1 MAPRG
6 PRSTRPGTVQPDA
19 SCAPDHVHH
28 REHKRGTE
36 LSSPALAQAR
46 EGPSI
51 PAPDGHEMR
60 LRPSRIAREESGH
73 PARALRRVSAQLGGR
88 RARGRRGSAPA
99 FLSSPSA
106 LQQRSLV
113 KVSYARNKGRGSWR
127 AQGRYLSRTG
137 AQREGGK
144 GLGFDAMRDDV
155 ELPDRLDAWQKARDQ
170 RLWKMVVSPEAG
182 DRVDLREHARR
193 LVMQVEADLG
203 TKLQWAAIDHHD
215 TDHPHVHIVVRGV
228 DEKGKP
234 LLISRDYVRSGIRV
248 RSQELLT
255 RTLGHRHELD
265 RKREREQAIHAQR
278 VTEIDRSLLGR
289 AGPDGVISFEDPPSA
304 SAASQER
311 RLHDLRRLHYL
322 ERLGLAER
330 IDSKRWQLS
339 PDIMPAL
346 RQIQVAGDIQ
356 KSLARSYALVTDRH
370 APLVFTRMEAGVE
383 VTGRIAGAGLDEAR
397 DEPFLILEGTDGNRH
412 LVPQS
417 AEILRVRE
425 QGRLR
430 PGSVVTLRARA
441 SGRGRGP
448 QRTEIIEHG
457 RLRDLRRTETG
468 STALDRDALRSIRQ
482 TGSLPPAIATGGRGF
497 FRQWRSAVLARG
509 RVLEREGLIR
519 PIETGALGRTYEIS
533 EGAERMVEARM
544 DDRGRIPTNLRELE
558 RSHGK
563 EIELARAR
571 AGLAYR
577 GELVAYAT
585 SDDGTSY
592 AVLDTGR
599 RLAAVPTDRRDLEVG
614 HAVRARAQAVTDEES
629 RERRRLAW
637 VLDDIEHERDRG
649 RGR

>member
-1 MAPRG
+1 MH
-6 PRSTRPGTVQPDA
+6 Q
-19 SCAPDHVHH
+19 
-28 REHKRGTE
+28 REHKRGAE
-36 LSSPALAQAR
+36 LSSPALARTR

-51 PAPDGHEMR
+51 TAPDGLEMR

-73 PARALRRVSAQLGGR
+73 PARALRRVSGQLRGR
-88 RARGRRGSAPA
+88 RARGRRGQASA
-99 FLSSPSA
+99 FLSSPST

-113 KVSYARNKGRGSWR
+113 KVSYARNKGRGAWR

-137 AQREGGK
+137 AQREGAK
-144 GLGFDAMRDDV
+144 GLGFDATRDDV
-155 ELPDRLDAWQKARDQ
+155 ELPDRLDAWQKAKDQ
-170 RLWKMVVSPEAG
+170 RLWKIVVSPEAG

-193 LVMQVEADLG
+193 LVMQMEADLG
-203 TKLQWAAIDHHD
+203 TKLEWAAIDHHD
-215 TDHPHVHIVVRGV
+215 TDHPHVHIVVRGIG
-228 DEKGKP
+228 EKGKP
-234 LLISRDYVRSGIRV
+234 LFISRDYVRSGMRA

-265 RKREREQAIHAQR
+265 RKRERERAVHAPR
-278 VTEIDRSLLGR
+278 ITEIDRSLLGR
-289 AGPDGVISFEDPPSA
+289 SGADGVISFEDPPSA
-304 SAASQER
+304 SAAQER
-311 RLHDLRRLHYL
+311 RLQDLRRLHYL
-322 ERLGLAER
+322 EGLGLAER

-397 DEPFLILEGTDGNRH
+397 DEPFLILEGTDGKRH
-412 LVPQS
+412 LVPQT

-430 PGSVVTLRARA
+430 PGSVVTLRAHA
-441 SGRGRGP
+441 PGRGP
-448 QRTEIIEHG
+448 GPQRMEIIEHG

-468 STALDRDALRSIRQ
+468 STALDRDALRSIRE
-482 TGSLPPAIATGGRGF
+482 TGSLPPGIAAGGRGF

-519 PIETGALGRTYEIS
+519 PVGNGALGRAYEIS

-544 DDRGRIPTNLRELE
+544 DDRGRVPMNLRELE

-563 EIELARAR
+563 EVELARAR

-585 SDDGTSY
+585 GDDDTSY
-592 AVLDTGR
+592 AILDTGR
-599 RLAAVPTDRRDLEVG
+599 RLTAVPTDRRDLEVG
-614 HAVRARAQAVTDEES
+614 HTVRARAQAVTDEQT

-637 VLDDIEHERDRG
+637 ALDDIEHERDRG

>member
-1 MAPRG
+1 MAAR
-6 PRSTRPGTVQPDA
+6 PRSPRPGTVRPDA
-19 SCAPDHVHH
+19 SRAPDVLHQ
-28 REHKRGTE
+28 REHKRGPE
-36 LSSPALAQAR
+36 LPSPALARTR

-51 PAPDGHEMR
+51 PGPDGLEMR

-88 RARGRRGSAPA
+88 RARGRRGSESA
-99 FLSSPSA
+99 FLSSPPS

-113 KVSYARNKGRGSWR
+113 KVSYARNKGRGAWR

-137 AQREGGK
+137 AQREGAK

-155 ELPDRLDAWQKARDQ
+155 ELPDRLDDWQKARDQ
-170 RLWKMVVSPEAG
+170 RLWKIVVSPEAG

-193 LVMQVEADLG
+193 LMVQLEADLG

-215 TDHPHVHIVVRGV
+215 TDHPHVHIVIRGI

-265 RKREREQAIHAQR
+265 RKRDRERAVHAPR
-278 VTEIDRSLLGR
+278 ITEIDRSLLGR
-289 AGPDGVISFEDPPSA
+289 SSADGVITFDDPPSA

-311 RLHDLRRLHYL
+311 RLQDLRRLHYL
-322 ERLGLAER
+322 EGLGLAQR
-330 IDSKRWQLS
+330 IDSKRWRLS
-339 PDIMPAL
+339 PDTMPAL

-397 DEPFLILEGTDGNRH
+397 DEPYLILEGTDGKRH
-412 LVPQS
+412 LVTQT

-425 QGRLR
+425 RGGLR
-430 PGSVVTLRARA
+430 PGSIVTLRARGG
-441 SGRGRGP
+441 GRPGP

-457 RLRDLRRTETG
+457 RLRDLKRTDTA
-468 STALDRDALRSIRQ
+468 STALDRDALRSLRES
-482 TGSLPPAIATGGRGF
+482 GSFPPAIADGRGF

-519 PIETGALGRTYEIS
+519 PIENESLERTYEIS

-544 DDRGRIPTNLRELE
+544 DDRGRVPTNLRELE

-563 EIELARAR
+563 AIDLARAQ
-571 AGLAYR
+571 AGLSYR
-577 GELVAYAT
+577 GALVAYAT

-592 AVLDTGR
+592 AVLDRGR
-599 RLAAVPTDRRDLEVG
+599 RLTAVPTDRRDLEVG
-614 HAVRARAQAVTDEES
+614 HAVRARAQAVTDEET

-637 VLDDIEHERDRG
+637 VLDDIEHEHDRG